1 MQTEALS
8 SRSSGATLDVGFGNT
23 VPKGR
28 VVGILSYD
36 SGPLKRHCHELEK
49 LHRVIDA
56 TKGRKVKS
64 IIFLDSSHVVL
75 SAVARE
81 TLAERFESST

>member
-1 MQTEALS
+1 MS
-8 SRSSGATLDVGFGNT
+8 SSNADYEVLDVGFGNT

-28 VVGILSYD
+28 IISLVDYD
-36 SGPLKRHCHELEK
+36 SDPLRRQCQELEK

-56 TKGRKVKS
+56 TKGRKVKTV
-64 IIFLDSSHVVL
+64 IFLDSSHVVL

-81 TLAERFESST
+81 TLSERLSQASSKAP